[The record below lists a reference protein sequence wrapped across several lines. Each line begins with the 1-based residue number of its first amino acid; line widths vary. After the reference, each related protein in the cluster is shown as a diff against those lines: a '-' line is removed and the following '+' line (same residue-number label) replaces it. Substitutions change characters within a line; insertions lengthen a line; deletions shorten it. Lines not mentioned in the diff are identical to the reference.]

1 MPTLIWIKS
10 RWRVA
15 MSGFDSLLK
24 SANFIKAYTKQQ
36 TGMPRGVL
44 YVENPSDRL
53 FWENVIAQVCP
64 EKYSVKSFSLEDA
77 PGKRSLEKEYS
88 KLHRFYIVGVDGDF
102 DYLCPDRH
110 EFANSLN
117 NNPYVMHTFTYS
129 RENVI
134 FSIPSILD
142 ISNRLAFRHKLTHDC
157 IVALTEYSKTIFSAL
172 SVFSYAHN
180 LDWQKFKEDQ
190 FMKAISLPEG
200 EKLLTDELKVNQAA
214 LDGIRVTAKEYI
226 DSTLN
231 TIADGMDEKNC
242 CNILIERLITPEVAY
257 MFIDGHYLK
266 DIIVKPMLDL
276 LKRKN
281 KSVDINDVKAKL
293 PEARWRQS
301 INEVENYFK
310 DCCHTE
316 SIIHNANCYTSG
328 VIWDLIEEKLKVI
341 HRMA

>member
-1 MPTLIWIKS
+1 
-10 RWRVA
+10 

-24 SANFIKAYTKQQ
+24 SAKYLKAYTKQQ
-36 TGMPRGVL
+36 TGKSQGVL

-53 FWENVIAQVCP
+53 FWESIIAQVCP
-64 EKYSVKSFSLEDA
+64 EQYSVKSFSLEDA

-117 NNPYVMHTFTYS
+117 SNPYVIHTFTYS

-142 ISNRLAFRHKLTHDC
+142 ISNRLAFRHKLPNDC
-157 IVALTEYSKTIFSAL
+157 IVALTEYSKIIFSAL

-190 FMKAISLPEG
+190 FTQAISLPEG
-200 EKLLTDELKVNQAA
+200 EKLLTDDLKENSVV
-214 LDGIRVTAKEYI
+214 LDGVRATSQKYI
-226 DSTLN
+226 NSILN
-231 TIADGMDEKNC
+231 TIGNEIDEKYC
-242 CNILIERLITPEVAY
+242 CKILTDRRITPEIAY
-257 MFIDGHYLK
+257 MFINGHYLK
-266 DIIVKPMLDL
+266 DNIVKPMLDL

-281 KSVDINDVKAKL
+281 KYEDINEVKAKL
-293 PEARWRQS
+293 PNDRWKQS

-310 DCCHTE
+310 NCCHIE

-328 VIWDLIEEKLKVI
+328 EIWRLIKEKFEVINS
-341 HRMA
+341 AA

>member
-1 MPTLIWIKS
+1 MRS
-10 RWRVA
+10 QWRVT

-24 SANFIKAYTKQQ
+24 SAKYLKAYTKQQ
-36 TGMPRGVL
+36 TGKPRGVL

-64 EKYSVKSFSLEDA
+64 EQYSVKSFSLEDA

-117 NNPYVMHTFTYS
+117 NNPYVIHTFTYS
-129 RENVI
+129 RESVI
-134 FSIPSILD
+134 FSIPSVLD

-157 IVALTEYSKTIFSAL
+157 VVALTEYSKIIFSAL

-190 FMKAISLPEG
+190 FTKAISLPLS
-200 EKLLTDELKVNQAA
+200 EKLLTDDLKINTVA
-214 LDGIRVTAKEYI
+214 LDGVRVTSQKYI
-226 DSTLN
+226 DTTLN
-231 TIADGMDEKNC
+231 SIGNEIDAKYC
-242 CNILIERLITPEVAY
+242 CNILTERSITPEIAY
-257 MFIDGHYLK
+257 MFIEGHYLK
-266 DIIVKPMLDL
+266 DNIVKPMLDL

-281 KSVDINDVKAKL
+281 KTEDINEVKAKL
-293 PEARWRQS
+293 PKERWKQS

-328 VIWDLIEEKLKVI
+328 AIWSLIKEKFKVI
-341 HRMA
+341 NNVA